1 MGWKENKIKYI
12 REYNNAN
19 YLKVS
24 VMVPLNSELYEVIKN
39 CSSKGGMLKDLA
51 IKGLHQQ

>member
-12 REYNNAN
+12 HEYNKEK
-19 YLKVS
+19 YYKVS
-24 VMVPLNSELYEVIKN
+24 VMIPLNSELYEVIKN
-39 CSSKGGMLKDLA
+39 CSSKGGTLKELA

>member
-51 IKGLHQQ
+51 IKGLHQ